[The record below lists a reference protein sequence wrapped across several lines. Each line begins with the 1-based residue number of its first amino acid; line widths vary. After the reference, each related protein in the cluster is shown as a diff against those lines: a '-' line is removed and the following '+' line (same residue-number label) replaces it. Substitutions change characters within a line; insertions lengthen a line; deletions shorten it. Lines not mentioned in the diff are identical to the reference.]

1 MKKLIVANI
10 AILAIGAVWIGFS
23 LADKQKSN
31 AITDKPTGT
40 AIAKGAIPEAKQAT
54 KTTTAATTE
63 TSTTE
68 AQQTT
73 ASTVDSTIQSQ
84 TTQEQATP
92 QQATQISEWQQR
104 ATDLAEG
111 YNSNS
116 YTDAE
121 IIVLTTAKLSV
132 EYGLNDPKEIQEVQ
146 NFLTDNSWEHSY
158 TDEEPEEQGARVP
171 YMTALYYWNQTAR
184 NGDQDQSDR
193 LGRVGVSLSHDGYT
207 PDQITGLTDQLI
219 SELHLK

>member
-1 MKKLIVANI
+1 MKRISKQTEKNLLIILGTFVFTVALIV
-10 AILAIGAVWIGFS
+10 ILAQTFN
-23 LADKQKSN
+23 KPEQSN
-31 AITDKPTGT
+31 AIADKESEQSTQT
-40 AIAKGAIPEAKQAT
+40 AE
-54 KTTTAATTE
+54 TTTEPTAGTTE
-63 TSTTE
+63 SSTTE

-84 TTQEQATP
+84 V
-92 QQATQISEWQQR
+92 TQINEWQQR
-104 ATDLAEG
+104 ATDLAED

-116 YTDAE
+116 YTEAE

-219 SELHLK
+219 SELKLDQ